1 MAERELLEYMKGY
14 GFDHPTLAAAF
25 DADPEKAFGH
35 LSDASYTH
43 SGWFTP
49 GILDAVLARLGA
61 SPAKAFGILH
71 HVASQDPTRAAAL
84 IELFERHFPQYPEAA
99 QDAVFYVAAND
110 PELLR
115 ASLVDRIAEHAPS
128 HPYQAFHTL
137 QFVLAKRPE
146 LITERI
152 VKSVVLHLALAP
164 NQAFTFIREAIKTRP
179 EFTALSTVALFDC
192 VAHAQQGW
200 LKREMMQDIFA
211 VAAHSHV
218 KTGLEQALRG
228 SAGAGSR
235 RARTLM
241 ALLFRQRTRA
251 LQRVLL
257 EALDLAAG
265 WEPVWDFMLFLVDQ
279 SDPKRISTAA
289 AAEFLESAY
298 RLHFL
303 VSPREFREL
312 LVDRLDLRDPP
323 EASFAGAPFLDQ
335 DPELSLLHRK
345 VSLLARRFGAPL
357 RLTPLEEFR
366 ERTRRLRRER
376 DALSAAQTTRRLRRK
391 RNLEARIERPD
402 DLASRRELAKK
413 VADALRAQ
421 AVEVTRHAFRE
432 AMEKAYAA
440 AARQMLGRELDLSR
454 VDPAILPAFLYYER
468 LDRMPNNRR
477 YLARLIEDR
486 VEGRPSDWMR
496 TEPPAAEWADRVR
509 SAHPGARLERWRAAF
524 ARTFS
529 YDPEHASS
537 EKGRRIEHDLAQTRE
552 LFRKLEVEKME
563 KADLGAMREALRG
576 LEGSGKDPAV
586 LEEIRN
592 NLERIRIAQQAPDSD
607 FEGKIALEVE
617 TDPIKVLF
625 MGEYGFASC
634 LSLRGA
640 NMWSA
645 VSNAIDLDKAV
656 VWARDPAGNIVGR
669 RLIALT
675 PEGVVSYRTY
685 TNRNGLALDGF
696 FEEFI
701 AQVAAECGVPVTHHV
716 SPGPLLSDRWY
727 DDGSL

>member
-1 MAERELLEYMKGY
+1 MGERELLEYMKGY
-14 GFDHPTLAAAF
+14 GFEQPSLTAAF
-25 DADPEKAFGH
+25 EADPEKTFGH
-35 LSDASYTH
+35 LSDASYNH
-43 SGWFTP
+43 SAWFTP
-49 GILDAVLARLGA
+49 GILDVVMSRLGS
-61 SPAKAFGILH
+61 SPSKAFGILH
-71 HVASQDPTRAAAL
+71 HVASQEAPRAPAML
-84 IELFERHFPQYPEAA
+84 ELYETHFSRFPEAA

-110 PELLR
+110 PQLLR
-115 ASLVDRIAEHAPS
+115 SSLVDLIADHAS
-128 HPYQAFHTL
+128 AHPYQAFHTL
-137 QFVLAKRPE
+137 QFVLGKRPE
-146 LITERI
+146 LVTDRI
-152 VKSVVLHLALAP
+152 VKIVVRHLALAP
-164 NQAFTFIREAIKTRP
+164 NQAFYFIRETIKARP
-179 EFTALSTVALFDC
+179 DFTALCTVALFDC
-192 VAHAQQGW
+192 VAHAKQGW

-228 SAGAGSR
+228 PSGAGSR
-235 RARTLM
+235 RARVLM

-265 WEPVWDFMLFLVDQ
+265 WEPAWDFMLFLVDQ

-303 VSPREFREL
+303 VTPYEFREL
-312 LVDRLDLRDPP
+312 LVERLDLRDAP
-323 EASFAGAPFLDQ
+323 EAKFPGAPFLDD
-335 DPELSLLHRK
+335 DPELSDLHRK

-357 RLTPLEEFR
+357 RLTPLDDFR
-366 ERTRRLRRER
+366 DRTKRMRRER

-391 RNLEARIERPD
+391 RNLEERLARPD
-402 DLASRRELAKK
+402 EAASRRELAKK

-421 AVEVTRHAFRE
+421 AVEVTRHAFRA

-440 AARQMLGRELDLSR
+440 AAKHMLGRELDLSE
-454 VDPAILPAFLYYER
+454 VDPGILPAFLYYER
-468 LDRMPNNRR
+468 LGRMPNNRR

-486 VEGRPSDWMR
+486 VEGRPSEWLR
-496 TEPPAAEWADRVR
+496 TEPPAAAWAERIR
-509 SAHPGARLERWRAAF
+509 AAHPGARLERWRA
-524 ARTFS
+524 TFTQVLS
-529 YDPEHASS
+529 YDPGHAAS
-537 EKGRRIEHDLAQTRE
+537 EKRRRIEQDLAQTRE
-552 LFRKLEVEKME
+552 LLKSLEVEKME
-563 KADLGAMREALRG
+563 KADAAAMREALRG
-576 LEGSGKDPAV
+576 LEGRDRDPAV

-592 NLERIRIAQQAPDSD
+592 NLERIRIAEQAPDSD
-607 FEGKIALEVE
+607 FEGRISLEVE
-617 TDPIKVLF
+617 TDPIRVLF

-645 VSNAIDLDKAV
+645 VSNAIDIDKAV

-675 PEGVVSYRTY
+675 PQGVVSYRTY
-685 TNRNGLALDGF
+685 TNRNGLALDGM

-701 AQVAAECGVPVTHHV
+701 ARYAEHCGVPVTHRV
-716 SPGPLLSDRWY
+716 SPGPLLSDEWY
-727 DDGSL
+727 DDGAL